1 MKKITETAYKA
12 IKKKIK
18 QLEDQYADN
27 QMDIGF
33 HGNDQDGWHGEAY
46 QLAMIEYYGL
56 AEKLAKTKEQIAE
69 VEVAVP
75 KVKYT
80 EVEVGARV
88 IIKMDD
94 IEREYLFDGIV
105 YEKNVL
111 TAESPIG
118 KAIKGRKVGET
129 VTFNAPSG
137 QKELTIKDILTF

>member
-1 MKKITETAYKA
+1 
-12 IKKKIK
+12 
-18 QLEDQYADN
+18 
-27 QMDIGF
+27 
-33 HGNDQDGWHGEAY
+33 
-46 QLAMIEYYGL
+46 
-56 AEKLAKTKEQIAE
+56 
-69 VEVAVP
+69 VP